1 MTIIDV
7 LKARVTTFKEELE
20 NGTLMEKLVKDNESW
35 IVDMN
40 TEDQLFERGVDRFG
54 RSIMDYKP
62 YKPTTI
68 KIKSAKG
75 QPTNRVTLRDEGDF
89 HRSFKV
95 QTYNDRFLIYADD
108 WKSPMLAEKYGVQVV
123 GLTDEN
129 AQSLARDYILPEL
142 RDIAKSQLTNL
153 I

>member
-20 NGTLMEKLVKDNESW
+20 NGTLMEKLVKDNEAW
-35 IVDMN
+35 ICDMN
-40 TEDQLFERGVDRFG
+40 TEDQLFERGVNRVG
-54 RSIMDYKP
+54 VSIMDYMP
-62 YKPTTI
+62 YRPKTI
-68 KIKSAKG
+68 EIKEIKG

-95 QTYNDRFLIYADD
+95 DADNEKFRILSTD
-108 WKSPMLAEKYGVQVV
+108 GKDEWLEKKYGRQIF